1 MDTRTAAI
9 AVWTAF
15 KSRDR
20 ARIISVLTDDV
31 EWIAPPGNA
40 TAVALGVTDH
50 MIGPD
55 AIADF
60 IIGDMPRLFSKG
72 IEFEPVSVVTEGNLA
87 VFEQVQSA
95 VLSNGRNYRN
105 TYVFIFEMVGT
116 KARRIREYMDT
127 LNGSRMVFGDAE
139 PGCIAG

>member
-1 MDTRTAAI
+1 MDSKAAAI

-20 ARIISVLTDDV
+20 DQIISVLADDV

-60 IIGDMPRLFSKG
+60 IIGDMPRLFSTG
-72 IEFEPVSVVTEGNLA
+72 IKFEPILVVAEGDRV
-87 VFEQVQSA
+87 VFEQIQSA
-95 VLSNGRNYRN
+95 VLSNGRSYRN
-105 TYVFIFEMVGT
+105 AYVFIFEMAGAKV
-116 KARRIREYMDT
+116 RRIREYMDT
-127 LNGSRMVFGDAE
+127 LNGTRMVFGDAE
-139 PGCIAG
+139 PACIAA